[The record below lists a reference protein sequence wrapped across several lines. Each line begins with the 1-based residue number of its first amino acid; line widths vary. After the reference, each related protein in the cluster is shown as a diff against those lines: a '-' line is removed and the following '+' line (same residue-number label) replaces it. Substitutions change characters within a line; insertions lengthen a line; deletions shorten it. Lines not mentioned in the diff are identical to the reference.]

1 MKTVTLTADQLATL
15 VELGQ
20 QRDMAVARFEGA
32 ARMLIPTGA
41 QPHQLNTKTK
51 TLIYFAAEDT
61 DVADPE

>member
-32 ARMLIPTGA
+32 ARMLVPSGA
-41 QPHQLNTKTK
+41 QPHQLDTRTG
-51 TLIYFAAEDT
+51 TLTYYASEEAH
-61 DVADPE
+61 VADPD